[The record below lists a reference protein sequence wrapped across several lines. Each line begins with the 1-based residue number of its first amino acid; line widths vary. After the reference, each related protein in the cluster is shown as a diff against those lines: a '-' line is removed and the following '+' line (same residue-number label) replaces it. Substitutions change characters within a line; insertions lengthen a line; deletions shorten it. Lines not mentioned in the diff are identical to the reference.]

1 MSALRVKFVDDYCPF
16 SEGTCYLYDNLRRH
30 FDLEVTEDPDYLFYS
45 VFGYEHSNPR
55 YDRCVRIWHTG
66 ENIRPD
72 FDRCDY
78 ALSCDYLEGDPRY
91 LRLPEYVR
99 SHGERASLLVK
110 PLLLG
115 SQRVTGPVL
124 GSQTLGSQTLGS
136 QTLGSQTLGSQT
148 LGSQTLGSQTL
159 DAEVVLASKT
169 RFCNFLYTNDR
180 ARTRVRFFQALSKYK
195 QVDSGGTVLNNMG
208 RVVPNNLTDKL
219 TFLSQYKFTIAFE
232 NVRYP
237 GYTTEKLVDPM
248 LAGSIP
254 IYWGNWQVGREF
266 NTRSFVCC
274 HEYESFEDVIEE
286 IVRLDRD
293 GGRYIAKMK
302 EPWLLGNTPNEH
314 MRLEYLISFFGRV
327 FATTPHAYPRWSGV
341 SARDHGLRTSDH
353 SPEYEPPSHL
363 IEPPEYRV
371 FE

>member
-1 MSALRVKFVDDYCPF
+1 MSPLRVKFVDDYCPF
-16 SEGTCYLYDNLRRH
+16 SDGTCYLYDNLRRH
-30 FDLEVTEDPDYLFYS
+30 FDLEVTDDPDYLFYS

-99 SHGERASLLVK
+99 SHGERARLLVK
-110 PLLLG
+110 
-115 SQRVTGPVL
+115 STV
-124 GSQTLGSQTLGS
+124 
-136 QTLGSQTLGSQT
+136 
-148 LGSQTLGSQTL
+148 L
-159 DAEVVLASKT
+159 DAESVLASKT
-169 RFCNFLYTNDR
+169 RFCNFLYANDR
-180 ARTRVRFFQALSKYK
+180 ARTRARFFQLLSKYK

-219 TFLSQYKFTIAFE
+219 AFLSQYKFTIAFE
-232 NVRYP
+232 NARYP

-254 IYWGNWQVGREF
+254 IYWGNWEVGREL
-266 NTRSFVCC
+266 NTRSFVNC
-274 HEYESFEDVIEE
+274 HEYASFEEVVDEV
-286 IVRLDRD
+286 VRLDQD
-293 GGRYIAKMK
+293 GGRYIARVR
-302 EPWLLGNTPNEH
+302 EPWLPGNAPNEY
-314 MRLEYLISFFGRV
+314 MRQDNLVRFFERV
-327 FATTPHAYPRWSGV
+327 FATPPHLRPRWSGV
-341 SARDHGLRTSDH
+341 PARDHGLRTVNH
-353 SPEYEPPSHL
+353 KPEYAPPPNM
-363 IEPPEYRV
+363 IGRPELRV